1 MAWFRSLYF
10 SHKNNLIYFVAS
22 VYNQVLDTPDEREMY
37 SKLKA
42 LNHHHRKIGVH
53 AILAKKLHE
62 KRAKIT
68 DGMQQKMPF
77 YNKCVFTEGGVKCGD
92 RSLPATKYCRKHILE
107 DKKQVLFRACGIE
120 KSNII
125 CQEPVPNVFEH
136 STCVLH
142 INLPTQRLYVHKKY
156 ESTDEEEQQ
165 PLKKIRKREV
175 KEVAIKHE
183 SPKMKEILIKS
194 ETPSSAVVEQI
205 EVVDNPLINY
215 QTPEVMAT
223 EEVNITIE
231 HP

>member
-1 MAWFRSLYF
+1 
-10 SHKNNLIYFVAS
+10 
-22 VYNQVLDTPDEREMY
+22 MY

-42 LNHHHRKIGVH
+42 LTHHHRKIGVH

-68 DGMQQKMPF
+68 DGMQQKLPF

-92 RSLPATKYCRKHILE
+92 RVLPATKYCRKHILE

-142 INLPTQRLYVHKKY
+142 INLPTQRLYIHKKY
-156 ESTDEEEQQ
+156 ESTDDEDEQ
-165 PLKKIRKREV
+165 PLKKLRKKEV
-175 KEVAIKHE
+175 KNEIVKYE
-183 SPKMKEILIKS
+183 SPKKVESSVGVKR
-194 ETPSSAVVEQI
+194 EHESSAVVQQI
-205 EVVDNPLINY
+205 EIVDNPMIDY
-215 QTPEVMAT
+215 QTPVVMDT
-223 EEVNITIE
+223 GDVNITIE

>member
-1 MAWFRSLYF
+1 MISFP
-10 SHKNNLIYFVAS
+10 AS
-22 VYNQVLDTPDEREMY
+22 IYNQVLDTPEEREMY
-37 SKLKA
+37 SKLKS

-53 AILAKKLHE
+53 AVLAKKLHE

-68 DGMQQKMPF
+68 EGMQQKLPF

-92 RSLPATKYCRKHILE
+92 RSLPSTKYCRKHILE

-142 INLPTQRLYVHKKY
+142 INLPTQRLYIHKKY
-156 ESTDEEEQQ
+156 ESTDDEDEQ
-165 PLKKIRKREV
+165 PLKKLRK
-175 KEVAIKHE
+175 KEIKEEIKIKQE
-183 SPKMKEILIKS
+183 SPKKMATQIKR
-194 ETPSSAVVEQI
+194 EQQSSAVVQQI
-205 EVVDNPLINY
+205 EMVDNPLVDY
-215 QTPEVMAT
+215 QTPAVMDT
-223 EEVNITIE
+223 GDVNITIE